1 MGEPAEQL
9 PLSPAH
15 HPIFLVGSERSGTT
29 MLRLMLDS
37 HPAISFAAEF
47 EFLVDQMG
55 ADGSRPELHDY
66 HRYLSTSRIFESSG
80 LRVDPSLGYD
90 DLVRGFLEAQ
100 VGDADMVGATVHYRF
115 DQLPEL
121 WPNAR
126 FIHIVRDPRDVA
138 PSCIKMG
145 WAGNVWFGLD
155 KWIES
160 EEDWARFAPSVSPN
174 RIFEVRFEVL
184 VADHEATLGR
194 LCSWL
199 GVPWTEEMIGYT
211 EWTDYEPP
219 TSSAAGRWSVT
230 QSDDDVRLM
239 EARLGN
245 LLERSGYEPSGLPAM
260 DVDADRLAALA
271 RQDRRHRIRF
281 RRERFGLALVLAEMA
296 TRPIGP
302 TAIRTRVLQ
311 RMNAIEMRTL
321 KKSWR

>member
-1 MGEPAEQL
+1 
-9 PLSPAH
+9 
-15 HPIFLVGSERSGTT
+15 

-37 HPAISFAAEF
+37 HPAINFAAEF
-47 EFLVDQMG
+47 EFLVDQMDS
-55 ADGSRPELHDY
+55 DGTRPSLDDY

-80 LRVDPSLGYD
+80 LTVDPKLGYD
-90 DLVRGFLEAQ
+90 DLVHGFLQAQ
-100 VGDADMVGATVHYRF
+100 VGDADLVGATVHYRF
-115 DQLPEL
+115 DQLPTL

-160 EEDWARFAPSVSPN
+160 EQDWDAFAPTVSPN
-174 RIFEVRFEVL
+174 RIFEVRFEEL

-194 LCSWL
+194 LCAWL
-199 GVPWTEEMIGYT
+199 GLPWTDEMIGYT

-219 TSSAAGRWSVT
+219 TSAAAGRWSLT

-239 EARLGN
+239 EARLGDWI
-245 LLERSGYEPSGLPAM
+245 ERRGYEPSGLPKM
-260 DVDADRLAALA
+260 VVDDERLQTLQ
-271 RQDRRHRIRF
+271 RQDRRERVKF
-281 RRERFGLALVLAEMA
+281 RRDRFGLGLVVAEMA
-296 TRPIGP
+296 TRPVGP
-302 TAIRTRVLQ
+302 QALRTRVLQ
-311 RMNAIEMRTL
+311 RMNAIEMTTL